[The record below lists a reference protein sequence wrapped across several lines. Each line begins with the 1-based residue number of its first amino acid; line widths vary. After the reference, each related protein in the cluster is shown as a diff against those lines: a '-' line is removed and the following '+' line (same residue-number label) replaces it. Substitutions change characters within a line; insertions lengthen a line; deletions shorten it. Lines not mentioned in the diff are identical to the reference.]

1 MNLQLIKG
9 SFKSSEAIEILSRLI
24 HAKIKFHES
33 KIENSQNE
41 EDIKMR
47 ENRIK
52 QLQQEFYETKQA
64 ILTKQQTCELESA
77 ITIR

>member
-9 SFKSSEAIEILSRLI
+9 SFKSPEAVEILSQLVNV
-24 HAKIKFHES
+24 KIKFHES

-47 ENRIK
+47 EKRIK

-64 ILTKQQTCELESA
+64 ILSKGTTCELESG
-77 ITIR
+77 ITIS

>member
-9 SFKSSEAIEILSRLI
+9 SFKSPEAVEILSQLVNV
-24 HAKIKFHES
+24 KIKFHES

-47 ENRIK
+47 EKRIK

-64 ILTKQQTCELESA
+64 ILSKGKTCELESG
-77 ITIR
+77 ITIS